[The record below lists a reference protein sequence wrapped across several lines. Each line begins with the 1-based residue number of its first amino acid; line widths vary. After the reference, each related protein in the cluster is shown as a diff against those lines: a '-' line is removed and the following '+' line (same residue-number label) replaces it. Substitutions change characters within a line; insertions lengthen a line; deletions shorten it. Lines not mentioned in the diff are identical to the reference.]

1 MSTKEKYSKIKDFFW
16 KLGPIQNKKGLGI
29 GLLYMDYT
37 SRFGGGDKKLEDYVR
52 TQAHNYSFKPFS
64 DITEADC
71 RSFFKAVALEKG
83 EYPEI
88 VLDILSAEDRPDAVM
103 PSNPSLSEF
112 VARILEIKSSDSVF
126 DLGSGY
132 GNFLVSVGLFYRD
145 QAIRPALFG
154 QEINIDA
161 YNISCM
167 ALTMCGANYHIENVN
182 SMENSKCPSFTKG
195 YVFPPFAVR
204 FDRSAADQ
212 FKFRG
217 EELFVPKTSSEWLFV
232 FKALEGMNKGGKL
245 AVLLPEGVLFKAQ
258 DAGIRKYLLDNNL
271 IEGIVSLPAGTL
283 YPWAGVKTSLL
294 ILSYGNESFKVVD
307 GEEVLKG
314 LPVKGLSSHEAAVD
328 LYNAYNSKDVELIND
343 SDIKSLDFN
352 LSYSSLHSKDIYQG
366 LDNLKAVSEVA
377 EVLKGS
383 PLTIAGFKDQI
394 ASSATP
400 YQILTSSN
408 IEGGIIDYESLPY
421 IGDGKKYEKF
431 FARKGDIVMTT
442 KSTKVKFAVINE
454 EPSTSIIVTGGM
466 IIIRPSPELIDG
478 TYLKMFFDSARGKAI
493 LASIQK
499 GAVITTIPL
508 NDFKNLKLPCPP
520 IDEQKAVSK
529 KYNSL
534 LAVYDGMKKEV
545 EDMERRLA
553 NFYEDS
559 LEES

>member
-1 MSTKEKYSKIKDFFW
+1 MSAKEKYSKIKEFFW
-16 KLGPIQNKKGLGI
+16 RLGPVQNKKGLAI

-37 SRFGGGDKKLEDYVR
+37 SRFGGGDKKLEEYVR

-64 DITEADC
+64 DITEAEC
-71 RSFFKAVALEKG
+71 KSFFKTVSLDKE

-88 VLDILSAEDRPDAVM
+88 VLDLLSTGDQYDGI
-103 PSNPSLSEF
+103 SNPSLVEL
-112 VARILEIKSSDSVF
+112 VARVLEIKSSDSVF

-132 GNFLVSVGLFYRD
+132 GNFLVAVGYFNRD
-145 QAIRPALFG
+145 QAIRPALYG

-167 ALTMCGANYHIENVN
+167 ALTMCGANYHIQNIN
-182 SMENSKCPSFTKG
+182 SIESTKCPAFTKG
-195 YVFPPFAVR
+195 YVFPPFAIR
-204 FDRSAADQ
+204 FDRSASNQ
-212 FKFRG
+212 FKFLG

-232 FKALEGMNKGGKL
+232 FKALEGMSKTGKL
-245 AVLLPEGVLFKAQ
+245 AVLLPEGTLFKAP

-271 IEGIVSLPAGTL
+271 IEGIISLPSGVL
-283 YPWAGVKTSLL
+283 YPWASVKTSLVV
-294 ILSYGNESFKVVD
+294 LSYGNEAFKVVN

-314 LPVKGLSSHEAAVD
+314 LPVKGLASHEAAVD
-328 LYNAYNSKDVELIND
+328 LYNAYNSKDVEIIKD

-352 LSYSSLHSKDIYQG
+352 LSYNVLHAKDVYQG
-366 LDNLKAVSEVA
+366 LHNLKAISEVA

-383 PLTIAGFKDQI
+383 PLTISSFKDQI

-408 IEGGIIDYESLPY
+408 IEDGIIDYESLPY

-431 FARKGDIVMTT
+431 FAKKGDVVMTT

-454 EPSTSIIVTGGM
+454 EPSTSVIVTGGM
-466 IIIRPSPELIDG
+466 IIIRPNTDLIDG
-478 TYLKMFFDSARGKAI
+478 TYLKMFFDSAKGKAV

-499 GAVITTIPL
+499 GAIITTIPF
-508 NDFKNLKLPCPP
+508 NDFKNLKFPCPS
-520 IDEQKAVSK
+520 IEDQKAVSK
-529 KYNSL
+529 KYNNL

-545 EDMERRLA
+545 KDMERRLA

-559 LEES
+559 LGD